1 MPKIKILNMKRIS
14 ALIIISGLTLISF
27 FSCKSNKEEIKA
39 PEGMRI
45 VDMTKYG
52 KQFLFFVPDSTV
64 GKLEILEQ
72 PGGLL
77 QVKVGKVFDVIIKEG
92 EEDIA
97 FKKADLGNDD
107 LYKIKQ
113 FFVDEP
119 TTIDWEWSIP
129 DMPSEFHFLTVQK
142 VGNYSYTFEDN
153 KNSDAAPFSRTN
165 IEKMLE
171 SCRNIKPVSKKEE

>member
-1 MPKIKILNMKRIS
+1 MKSLQLLTVFAISIL
-14 ALIIISGLTLISF
+14 F
-27 FSCKSNKEEIKA
+27 FAACGGKKEDEIKV
-39 PEGMRI
+39 PEGMRM
-45 VDMTKYG
+45 VDLSKNG
-52 KQFLFFVPDSTV
+52 KTFIIFTPDSTV

-77 QVKVGKVFDVIIKEG
+77 EIKVGKQFDIVIKEG

-119 TTIDWEWSIP
+119 NTIAWEWAIG
-129 DMPSEFHFLTVQK
+129 DLPSEFHFITVQK
-142 VGNYSYTFEDN
+142 IGNSAYTFEDAR
-153 KNSDAAPFSRTN
+153 NSENAPFSKSA

-171 SCRNIKPVSKKEE
+171 SCKNIKPVPKKEE